1 MVPNRKILRLCILPL
16 VAFALVVALTSLASA
31 CPTCKDSLASTDP
44 GRENIVR
51 GYFYSI
57 LFMLAMPF
65 TIFTAMSAYFY
76 YEVRKAR
83 KQKLLAEGKG
93 VGPTREPASS
103 LATGTPAASR

>member
-1 MVPNRKILRLCILPL
+1 MILNPKLLRLCFLPL
-16 VAFALVVALTSLASA
+16 FTLALVLALASIASA
-31 CPTCKDSLASTDP
+31 CPTCKDSLASSDP

-83 KQKLLAEGKG
+83 KQKLVAAANGTT
-93 VGPTREPASS
+93 PSREIASS
-103 LATGTPAASR
+103 FATGTPAASR

>member
-1 MVPNRKILRLCILPL
+1 MFRCRKILHLCVIPL
-16 VAFALVVALTSLASA
+16 AAVALVVLLTSLASA
-31 CPTCKDSLASTDP
+31 CPTCKDSLASSDP

-83 KQKLLAEGKG
+83 KQKLAASAKG
-93 VGPTREPASS
+93 ATLPREAANSFS
-103 LATGTPAASR
+103 TGTAAASR